1 MKKISAWILV
11 GMFAFTS
18 CEEKTTTIPTPEPEP
33 QAQPKGVLLV
43 IEHLF
48 GTQPIN
54 FGSVEYATTNNTVG
68 VSNLTYYLSGFGL
81 QRQDGSWLDIPTYHM
96 VVAQDKPIDTLNLGV
111 MPEGIYS
118 AVRFNI
124 GVDSVTN
131 HGDPAVW
138 PNSHPLSLMRGG
150 QMHWSWNAGYIFMKM
165 EGRYRKPAAE
175 NGFYSYHIGRDDL
188 ITPITISGLNV
199 TGGENLAKIPLI
211 FDASQFFNAPHVHT
225 LADTS
230 AFTHSGYGDPI
241 ADILH
246 GNMFGLF
253 RKK

>member
-1 MKKISAWILV
+1 
-11 GMFAFTS
+11 MFAAFIALTA
-18 CEEKTTTIPTPEPEP
+18 CKEETKTPPSPDP
-33 QAQPKGVLLV
+33 GSQPDAKGVFVV

-48 GTQPIN
+48 GNQSIN
-54 FGSVEYATTNNTVG
+54 FGSVEYSTINNTVG

-81 QRQDGSWLDIPTYHM
+81 QRQDGSWQEIAGYHM
-96 VVAQDKPIDTLNLGV
+96 VVAQDKPIDTLALGSV
-111 MPEGIYS
+111 PVGIYN
-118 AVRFNI
+118 AVRFHI

-165 EGRYRKPAAE
+165 EGRYRKQAAE

-188 ITPITISGLNV
+188 ITPVTITGLNIN
-199 TGGENLAKIPLI
+199 GGDNRSMVPLV
-211 FDASQFFNAPHVHT
+211 FDAAQFFNTPHVHA

-230 AFTHSGYGDPI
+230 AFTHSGYGDAV

-253 RKK
+253 KKKP